1 MRAGGESGRVWQSAA
16 NLEILRLPVA
26 AFHLLTAL
34 RREQQRPRC
43 PTLPAAEKVGHKRV
57 QRSARCKRT
66 AQHLPGTANGSA
78 PLPGDFFGYFLVRT
92 QESNTTP
99 EGVFRYKANLFPTL
113 QCESAGLS
121 TNLQVPV
128 AARAYLSCPGKKGSK
143 EAGWGGFE
151 LCAPAHKSLK
161 RGKTATGS
169 LNISRFAALCN
180 TPHDPSRRALSMVH
194 HSFSIH
200 IGFRYKSSCSYLKE
214 IETERLSVSLGYTF
228 LTD

>member
-34 RREQQRPRC
+34 RREQQR
-43 PTLPAAEKVGHKRV
+43 
-57 QRSARCKRT
+57 
-66 AQHLPGTANGSA
+66 SA

-99 EGVFRYKANLFPTL
+99 EGVFRYKANLFLTL
-113 QCESAGLS
+113 LRESADLS

-151 LCAPAHKSLK
+151 LCAPAHKSHLPK
-161 RGKTATGS
+161 TPPGAHFRWCTIVFRSTLGSTIKATAPIIRG
-169 LNISRFAALCN
+169 
-180 TPHDPSRRALSMVH
+180 
-194 HSFSIH
+194 
-200 IGFRYKSSCSYLKE
+200 
-214 IETERLSVSLGYTF
+214 
-228 LTD
+228 